1 MHNLTKQLF
10 FIALMTCNFI
20 LADNIYERSQKGVV
34 LITGD
39 QGYGSGVII
48 SEKGYV
54 LTNYHVIN
62 NNSNLK
68 IALNYEYSLN
78 EYEDYIHEVK
88 VIKRDPQRDLALLK
102 IINPKTYLN
111 SIKISRKSPRIGSKV
126 HAIGHP
132 DFKVWSY
139 TSGYVNQL
147 MEDYEWSYDDTSPR
161 KANVYLTQTPV
172 AEGSSGGPLL
182 NEYGNLVGINTFGDS
197 EYQFQNFA
205 ITVDEILNFL
215 LQKWVKKL
223 FL

>member
-1 MHNLTKQLF
+1 
-10 FIALMTCNFI
+10 MTCNFI
-20 LADNIYERSQKGVV
+20 FADSIFESSQKGVV

-39 QGYGSGVII
+39 EGYGSGVII
-48 SEKGYV
+48 SETGYV
-54 LTNYHVIN
+54 LTNYHVIK

-68 IALNYEYSLN
+68 IAINYEYSLN
-78 EYEDYIHEVK
+78 TYEDYIHEVK

-111 SIKISRKSPRIGSKV
+111 PIKISRKSPRIGSKV

-139 TSGYVNQL
+139 TSGYVNQF

-205 ITVDEILNFL
+205 ITVDEILIFL
-215 LQKWVKKL
+215 LQK
-223 FL
+223 